1 MASVEKVIGS
11 LADNKIISTSRLQ
24 AILNEDDTPVFAEY
38 TALVAAYE
46 KLPTQRQIKLTKTR
60 RKRLADLFIQSSLEK
75 SNICE
80 TLDLSSEIQ
89 KELSNDFEGSFPM
102 KILKAEYDEL
112 VKYLQSGKRGRVII
126 TTDDKQ
132 EFEGHLKRSGLK
144 LSKALG
150 KLNIEKPSSI
160 TIKKWLTSE
169 DLQKTNRSDLE
180 RVKEAFE
187 RLPDRVIQFEVGY
200 SDLLIVDP
208 IISETVTKQKG

>member
-89 KELSNDFEGSFPM
+89 IEISNAFEGSFPL

-112 VKYLQSGKRGRVII
+112 VTSLHSGKRRRVII
-126 TTDDKQ
+126 TMTSQLAFD
-132 EFEGHLKRSGLK
+132 GHLKRSC
-144 LSKALG
+144 
-150 KLNIEKPSSI
+150 P
-160 TIKKWLTSE
+160 TLT
-169 DLQKTNRSDLE
+169 
-180 RVKEAFE
+180 
-187 RLPDRVIQFEVGY
+187 
-200 SDLLIVDP
+200 
-208 IISETVTKQKG
+208 